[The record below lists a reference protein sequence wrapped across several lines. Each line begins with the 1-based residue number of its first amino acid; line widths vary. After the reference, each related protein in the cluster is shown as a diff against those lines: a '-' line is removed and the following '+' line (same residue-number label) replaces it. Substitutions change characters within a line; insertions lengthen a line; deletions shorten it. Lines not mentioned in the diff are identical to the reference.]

1 MFFRNSAEMG
11 NILFP
16 CRTDKNTSENVINL
30 SQSCMERLIRKE
42 KEVEKK
48 YPEVQELQ
56 IPENLS
62 EKEWM
67 MKLKCLDDAH
77 SNTYGLTV
85 QAFYKLIDKVESQ
98 IEPVRPGIC
107 DPDKII
113 ECLKKNSCCTIRCRS
128 EMEKYIDCVDT
139 FRINIIKEQVECE
152 RKEKRKE
159 EQEIVEQFL
168 KSEIADF

>member
-107 DPDKII
+107 DPDKNTTGLPSFMEYGATIYI
-113 ECLKKNSCCTIRCRS
+113 CLQ
-128 EMEKYIDCVDT
+128 
-139 FRINIIKEQVECE
+139 INLSTSKT
-152 RKEKRKE
+152 KT
-159 EQEIVEQFL
+159 
-168 KSEIADF
+168 